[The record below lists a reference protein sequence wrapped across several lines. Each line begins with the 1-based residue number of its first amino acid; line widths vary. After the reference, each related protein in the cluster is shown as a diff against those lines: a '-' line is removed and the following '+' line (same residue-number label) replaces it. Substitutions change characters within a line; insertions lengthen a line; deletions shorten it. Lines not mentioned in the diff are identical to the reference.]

1 MSLFDLTGKVVVITG
16 SSRGI
21 GKAGAIACAE
31 QGAKVVISS
40 RKQDACDAVAAEIN
54 DRFGAGT
61 AVAIA
66 ANISD
71 KAALQALV
79 DGARAAF
86 GRIDCLVCNA
96 ASNPYYGPQEAIAD
110 EQFRKILDNN
120 ILSNHWLI
128 SMVAPEMK
136 ARGAAGE
143 EAGSIVII
151 SSIGGL
157 RGSTVIG
164 AYCISKAADMQLARN
179 LAHEYGPHG
188 IRVNCIAP
196 GLIKTDFAK
205 ALWEDEAAVAD
216 RNATTPLRRIGEPEE
231 IAGAIVYLAG
241 RASGFM
247 TGQTMVIDGGVTI

>member
-1 MSLFDLTGKVVVITG
+1 MSLFDLTGKVVLITG

-21 GKAGAIACAE
+21 GKASAIACAE

-40 RKQDACDAVAAEIN
+40 RKQDACEEVAEEIN
-54 DRFGAGT
+54 ARFGPGT

-71 KAALQALV
+71 KAALQHLV
-79 DGARAAF
+79 DQSRREF

-96 ASNPYYGPQEAIAD
+96 ASNPYYGPQESIAD

-128 SMVAPEMK
+128 TMVAPEMK
-136 ARGAAGE
+136 ERKE
-143 EAGSIVII
+143 GSIVIV

-179 LAHEYGPHG
+179 LAHEYGAHG

-205 ALWEDEAAVAD
+205 ALWEDEAAVAE
-216 RNATTPLRRIGEPEE
+216 RNRTTPLRRIGEPEE
-231 IAGAIVYLAG
+231 IAGAVVYLAS